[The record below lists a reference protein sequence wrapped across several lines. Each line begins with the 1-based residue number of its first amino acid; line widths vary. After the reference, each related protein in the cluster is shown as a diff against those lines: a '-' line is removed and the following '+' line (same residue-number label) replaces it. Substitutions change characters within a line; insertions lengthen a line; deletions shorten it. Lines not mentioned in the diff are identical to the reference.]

1 MSGVEL
7 LAIGLLALLFVYIGL
22 VLWGMGTL
30 TAEEA
35 ERHRRRRPDLSEGEL
50 SRGSH
55 PPRRAVKLS
64 IL

>member
-1 MSGVEL
+1 MTGVEL

-35 ERHRRRRPDLSEGEL
+35 ERAPEAAASLKYPDC
-50 SRGSH
+50 
-55 PPRRAVKLS
+55 
-64 IL
+64 